1 MIETRLPSV
10 AAGGGVLADGDYP
23 CLKALVIDT
32 TGMEFYRDKD
42 VDLAR
47 ILAERMAEVGASG
60 CGAYVDLLTAPGPG
74 PAEMDAL
81 IAELT
86 IGETYF
92 FRHKEQF
99 DALRELILPQ
109 VIERNRFVRRL
120 RIWSAGCATGPEPYS
135 VAILLEREF
144 GAQIAGWHVTV
155 TGTDINQKFLARARE
170 GRYDSWAF
178 RAVPD
183 TLREDCFD
191 RVGNQ
196 WQIRPQ
202 FKRHVRFQ
210 YHNLIKSPFP
220 SVADNI
226 AGFDVIICRN
236 VIIYFSPATVEELVP
251 CFYDSLTEG
260 GWLIMGHAEPNQQ
273 LFRRFRTVNTAGA
286 ILYQKP
292 EAAGPTT
299 SAAAAPPPPPLSVP
313 AVAARPSVPRMS
325 ARPARPPARPTS
337 PPPVSL
343 GGAAS
348 DDPLR
353 LVRELADSGQWEA
366 AAAACDAVIARA
378 PLEARA
384 HFYRALVHEQVGES
398 EACEQALRRAIY
410 LDRRQVLHHYHLG
423 LFLARK
429 DDPAGAIR
437 SFRNAESLLVGLGDD
452 QPAAAGE
459 KVTVGQLREAVAMHL
474 KLMGAL

>member
-1 MIETRLPSV
+1 MIEPRLPSA
-10 AAGGGVLADGDYP
+10 AAGEHILADGDYLR
-23 CLKALVIDT
+23 LKTLIIDT

-47 ILAERMAEVGASG
+47 ILSERMAEVGASG
-60 CGAYVDLLTAPGPG
+60 CGAYYDLLTALGRG

-144 GAQIAGWHVTV
+144 GARIAGWHVTV
-155 TGTDINQKFLARARE
+155 MGTDINQKFLARARE

-178 RAVPD
+178 RSVPD
-183 TLREDCFD
+183 SLRDSCFD

-220 SVADNI
+220 SLADNI

-286 ILYQKP
+286 ILYQRS
-292 EAAGPTT
+292 EASGPVPTAPAAA
-299 SAAAAPPPPPLSVP
+299 SPSPPVSFPAAAPPVAPRPPVP
-313 AVAARPSVPRMS
+313 PV
-325 ARPARPPARPTS
+325 RPPARTAS
-337 PPPVSL
+337 PPSSERVE
-343 GGAAS
+343 G

-353 LVRELADSGQWEA
+353 PVRELADSGQWEA

-384 HFYRALVHEQVGES
+384 HFYRALVHEQVGEID
-398 EACEQALRRAIY
+398 ACEQALRRAIY

-429 DDPAGAIR
+429 DDPAGAVR
-437 SFRNAESLLVGLGDD
+437 SFRNAESLLVGLADD

-474 KLMGAL
+474 KLMGAQ